1 MKQVVLSLFIVLL
14 SACASTNWSARNY
27 QDEFT
32 DQKTCRVVYGTD
44 FGKGMVKGLGGI
56 HYYPFIENGP
66 DGVVFGVHNDYE
78 VPVGD
83 VQIRIDGNNF
93 ISISQSETPL
103 RFSSSYHEIDM
114 SYMKGIEGVD
124 AEAMEKSMAATMENV
139 QKMSSPYTATAGE
152 KAEKIVDQLQV
163 GKVLKM
169 RIIGFGVNSVA
180 TTTGEYA
187 LGEDIKQA
195 LANCGI

>member
-1 MKQVVLSLFIVLL
+1 
-14 SACASTNWSARNY
+14 
-27 QDEFT
+27 
-32 DQKTCRVVYGTD
+32 
-44 FGKGMVKGLGGI
+44 
-56 HYYPFIENGP
+56 
-66 DGVVFGVHNDYE
+66 
-78 VPVGD
+78 
-83 VQIRIDGNNF
+83 
-93 ISISQSETPL
+93 
-103 RFSSSYHEIDM
+103 
-114 SYMKGIEGVD
+114 MKGIEGVD